1 MLFHERI
8 KQARLESKSQQ
19 ERVVVDCSI
28 FMKSHEETQE
38 SGHNCNEWAQSRP
51 KPRVQKDLWS
61 KKNHQ
66 LIPIDYF
73 KIEGLPSSWQQNH
86 LRIFR
91 ELNVLIYFNHWY
103 LLHQLMPCMLIGRS
117 LISLMCLSAALEE
130 DKREWVQRF
139 HVSEQAGF
147 MSKEIHDCP
156 NSFLGFQI
164 IEPCQESSMHFTMWI
179 LGTASCYQPVNWSDV
194 Y

>member
-1 MLFHERI
+1 
-8 KQARLESKSQQ
+8 
-19 ERVVVDCSI
+19 
-28 FMKSHEETQE
+28 
-38 SGHNCNEWAQSRP
+38 
-51 KPRVQKDLWS
+51 
-61 KKNHQ
+61 
-66 LIPIDYF
+66 
-73 KIEGLPSSWQQNH
+73 
-86 LRIFR
+86 
-91 ELNVLIYFNHWY
+91 
-103 LLHQLMPCMLIGRS
+103 

-130 DKREWVQRF
+130 DKRQWVQRF
-139 HVSEQAGF
+139 HMSEQAGF